1 MKVLEAR
8 FPGYDV
14 LSKENGPSWN
24 AATRKVIKKRLERG
38 REPLFFSAKEMKTLE
53 ALCARI
59 LPQGEDETVIVPLA
73 MMVDEKMA
81 RGRLDGFRHASMPP
95 QGEAWRVGLG
105 ALDAEAMEAF
115 AVPFSQLAGAS
126 RDLIISKMQK
136 GELSSDE
143 WGSMPPERFFKD
155 RVIHDITH
163 AYYSH
168 PKAWSE
174 IGFGGP
180 ASPRG
185 YVRTELSRRDP
196 WEGAE
201 AKDASPDEQ
210 KAARRKNERV
220 R

>member
-1 MKVLEAR
+1 MKVQEAR

-14 LSKENGPSWN
+14 LSKAKGPSWN
-24 AATRKVIKKRLERG
+24 AATRRAIKKRLEPRG
-38 REPLFFSAKEMKTLE
+38 ETLFFSAEEMKILE

-59 LPQGEDETVIVPLA
+59 LPQVEDEAVIVPLA

-81 RGRLDGFRHASMPP
+81 KGRLDGFRHASMPP
-95 QGEAWRVGLG
+95 QGEAWRVGLS
-105 ALDAEAMEAF
+105 ALDAEALEAF
-115 AVPFSQLAGAS
+115 AVPFHQLAAAS
-126 RDLIISKMQK
+126 RDDLIGRMQR
-136 GELSSDE
+136 GELTADS
-143 WGSMPPERFFKD
+143 WGGMPCRRFFTD

-185 YVRTELSRRDP
+185 YVRTALSRRDP
-196 WEGAE
+196 WEASE
-201 AKDASPDEQ
+201 ATSAAPQARE
-210 KAARRKNERV
+210 AARRKNARV